1 MPPSHWERIVDCLL
15 SFSCIV
21 YLCSLLELTAKR
33 EAFPPMKTQELL
45 EKLYRE
51 VSEVIIRR
59 QHPVT
64 GLLPASTAVNAHGD
78 YTDAWV
84 RDNVYS
90 IMSVWSLGLAFRRHG
105 DEFRADELQQCTI
118 KLMRGLLQSMM
129 RQANKVEV
137 FKQTL
142 HPHDA
147 LHAKY
152 DTGTGLPV
160 VADDAWGHLQVD
172 ATSIFLL
179 MLGQMSASGYRI
191 IKTYSE
197 VDFVQNLIY
206 YIGSAYRT
214 PDFGIWERGNKI
226 NNGDV
231 EINASSLGM
240 AKAALQALDGF
251 NLFGKNAS
259 PRAVL
264 HTVPDAISQAR
275 NVLASLLPRESL
287 SKEVDSALL
296 SVIGWPAFAIGD
308 SDLVTKTRDEILAKL
323 GGNYGC
329 KRFLWDGH
337 QTVVEESSRIHYER
351 AELANFDNIESEWPL
366 FFTYL
371 YINALFNGNRTTAEY
386 YRKKIEAVMVEK
398 DGFGLIPELYM
409 VPKENIDEERKNP
422 GSQERVP
429 NDNLP
434 LVWAQ
439 SLYLTGL
446 MLDEG
451 LVSTDDLDP
460 LKLRRRSTKY
470 VKSQIALVVLAENDQ
485 IKAKLAEHGV
495 IAEAVDDIKPMGV
508 ISAPHLVQAYSQV
521 GANEALGL
529 TGRPFRRLQSL
540 ATSQTYAINGQQ
552 HLCLSWLQS
561 ETGDYRLRDAQ
572 LISDI
577 LEREIAHIRK
587 HWINSEAAVF
597 TLMMGED
604 LCNSPNADT
613 LYKTLRDLQLR
624 TKNENVGYASA
635 SLAYRASRVNHLH
648 IPNFCL
654 TPLRSAE
661 SVKRPNIANVFG
673 KSSNEHVKAFM
684 ARYGKSDV
692 ENYHA
697 LQTLL
702 EAVSLDEEVVSGETP
717 MVVKAMLEAVYREAE
732 INNHW
737 LTARYCFIVL
747 GWTHEDLGDGLVVLN
762 SRHLDVALGYTRE
775 NERIIADPVPNDQ
788 AANIIREVVRT
799 PIENAMV
806 QEMLATCGSYARTNP
821 RLFDGLRTMHLHN
834 LLLLCVGSEDNELT
848 PEQVEKL
855 GSLSP
860 AEVMKKVQSILED
873 QRKVYDQGVNFVFC
887 QKELESEKLFSGRGQ
902 VAQAIDTDWL
912 EWRLARGL
920 IPRFESSFLKDIWQS
935 LHHSPRMVFGDI
947 GRQECAIDNG
957 ETVASMTAGEEIF
970 ARQIDQLVQQLHPAF
985 YKSAI
990 VETLYAYTVFCKD
1003 NPELK
1008 LSSDIVLGEILE
1020 RPPKPMWRTRRFN

>member
-1 MPPSHWERIVDCLL
+1 
-15 SFSCIV
+15 
-21 YLCSLLELTAKR
+21 
-33 EAFPPMKTQELL
+33 MKTPELL

-51 VSEVIIRR
+51 VSEVIICR

-64 GLLPASTAVNAHGD
+64 GLLPASTAVNTHGD

-90 IMSVWSLGLAFRRHG
+90 IMSVWALGLAFRRHG
-105 DEFRADELQQCTI
+105 DKFRADELQQCTI

-160 VADDAWGHLQVD
+160 VADDAWGHLQID

-251 NLFGKNAS
+251 NLFGENAS

-371 YINALFNGNRTTAEY
+371 YVNALFNGNRTTAEF
-386 YRKKIEAVMVEK
+386 YRKKIESIMVEK

-409 VPKENIDEERKNP
+409 VPKENIEEERKNP

-429 NDNLP
+429 NENLP

-439 SLYLTGL
+439 SLYLMGL
-446 MLDEG
+446 MMDEG
-451 LVSTDDLDP
+451 LVSAEDLDP

-470 VKSQIALVVLAENDQ
+470 VKSQIALVVLAKNDE
-485 IKAKLAEHGV
+485 IKGKLAEHGV
-495 IAEAVDDIKPMGV
+495 IAESIDDIKPMGV
-508 ISAPHLVQAYSQV
+508 ISAPHLVHAYSQV

-529 TGRPFRRLQSL
+529 TGRPFRRLLSL
-540 ATSQTYAINGQQ
+540 ATSQTYSINGQH

-604 LCNSPNADT
+604 ICNAANAEV
-613 LYKTLRDLQLR
+613 LFNTLRDLQLR

-648 IPNFCL
+648 IPNFCI
-654 TPLRSAE
+654 TPMQQQEPTERP
-661 SVKRPNIANVFG
+661 SVAAVFG
-673 KSSNEHVKAFM
+673 QSSSEPVKAFI
-684 ARYGKSDV
+684 AAYQSDNV
-692 ENYHA
+692 ESADLDNYHA
-697 LQTLL
+697 LQTLMESVGL
-702 EAVSLDEEVVSGETP
+702 DDEIIPGDKPETVKSLLK
-717 MVVKAMLEAVYREAE
+717 MVYREAE
-732 INNHW
+732 INNQW
-737 LTARYCFIVL
+737 LTARYCFIVMDYI
-747 GWTHEDLGDGLVVLN
+747 HQDLGDSLIVLN
-762 SRHLDVALGYTRE
+762 SRHLDVALGYARE
-775 NERIIADPVPNDQ
+775 NEQIISDPVPNDEI
-788 AANIIREVVRT
+788 ADIIRNVVRS

-834 LLLLCVGSEDNELT
+834 LLLLCVGSEDNDLSAE
-848 PEQVEKL
+848 EVEKL
-855 GSLSP
+855 GSFSP
-860 AEVMKKVQSILED
+860 AEIMKKVQSILED
-873 QRKVYDQGVNFVFC
+873 QRKVYNQGVNFVFC
-887 QKELESEKLFSGRGQ
+887 QKELESEKLFSGQGKM
-902 VAQAIDTDWL
+902 AQAIDTDWL

-920 IPRFESSFLKDIWQS
+920 IPRFDSSFLKDIWQS
-935 LHHSPRMVFGDI
+935 LHHSPRMVFGEV
-947 GRQECAIDNG
+947 GRPGCSMDNV
-957 ETVASMTAGEEIF
+957 ETVSSMTAGEEIF

-990 VETLYAYTVFCKD
+990 VETLYAYTEYCKSRPD
-1003 NPELK
+1003 LQLK
-1008 LSSDIVLGEILE
+1008 SDIVLGEILE
-1020 RPPKPMWRTRRFN
+1020 HAAEAYVADHKITLKGTREIDVFLEQSPYILQEYVTKILSSLN